1 MGNKWIIN
9 IMDKIGFSCYD
20 VVDILEIVDL
30 GDSFNL
36 ITGRGDMW
44 LEKDYCNIRGNGIIE
59 SIEYSTD
66 YINIY
71 VERINDGESIS
82 IAA

>member
-1 MGNKWIIN
+1 MGNRWIVN

-20 VVDILEIVDL
+20 IVDILEVVDL

-44 LEKDYCNIRGNGIIE
+44 LEKDYCNIRDNGI
-59 SIEYSTD
+59 IEYSTD

-71 VERINDGESIS
+71 MERIDDGESIS

>member
-1 MGNKWIIN
+1 MGNRWIVN

-36 ITGRGDMW
+36 ITCRGDMW
-44 LEKDYCNIRGNGIIE
+44 LEKDYCNIRDNGI
-59 SIEYSTD
+59 IEYSTD

-71 VERINDGESIS
+71 MERIDDGESIS

>member
-44 LEKDYCNIRGNGIIE
+44 LEKDYCNIRGNI
-59 SIEYSTD
+59 IEYSTD

-71 VERINDGESIS
+71 IERIDDGESVS

>member
-1 MGNKWIIN
+1 MGNRWIIN

-20 VVDILEIVDL
+20 VVDILEVVDL

-59 SIEYSTD
+59 YSTD

-71 VERINDGESIS
+71 MERIDDGESVS